1 MAMSTLVFLALLGS
15 APFLL
20 GESPDQTLFNLP
32 FRTFLI
38 SLVLPLGLVVAI
50 FIFAAQQDAL
60 DRRYDVSED

>member
-1 MAMSTLVFLALLGS
+1 MSTLVFLALLGS